1 MRLNPPNSSL
11 NIYIQS
17 LSAIA
22 LCFLVISLAVA
33 EEVTTPVATPSVESK
48 LIDSPVSVPTLIEVE
63 PDGATLGGAELE
75 PPVID
80 ASRDYFSNK
89 FVNFASSVDAF
100 FGNERNYQE
109 TNKSVLQF
117 DLTRV
122 FDRAA
127 GNKVV
132 PKFRAK
138 LHLPVL
144 QKRMQTFLNQVHLLL
159 ESNPDQN
166 FSGAGP
172 GATPIAGQNKSSI
185 FKEVA
190 TPDSYGAALR
200 IENAD
205 SDPWR
210 LSADAGLKLVGIED
224 VLRLNRVSIDPFVRS
239 RGSIKNLAGPI
250 QLQLA
255 QSLFWFNSI
264 GVGESTQFDADYRF
278 SDPLLFRATSIAT
291 WLYDNPNFKL
301 HQDFSLYQTLNKHA
315 SLLYQLAA
323 NGETQPQ
330 AAVSEYIAL
339 VLYRQRFYRD
349 WMFFEVSPQLHYPK
363 VDNYHV
369 NAQLIFRLEVLF
381 YK

>member
-1 MRLNPPNSSL
+1 MRLNLPNNSL
-11 NIYIQS
+11 KIYIQS
-17 LSAIA
+17 FFAIA
-22 LCFLVISLAVA
+22 LCFQVISLALA
-33 EEVTTPVATPSVESK
+33 EEIATPVATPNAGSEV
-48 LIDSPVSVPTLIEVE
+48 IVPIAPILNEVE
-63 PDGATLGGAELE
+63 PDGPALWDVEPE

-89 FVNFASSVDAF
+89 FVNFASRVDAF

-122 FDRAA
+122 FDRAE

-132 PKFRAK
+132 PTFRAK
-138 LHLPVL
+138 LHLPAL
-144 QKRMQTFLNQVHLLL
+144 QKRMQTFLNRVHLLL

-172 GATPIAGQNKSSI
+172 GATPIVGQNRASI
-185 FKEVA
+185 FKEVS

-210 LSADAGLKLVGIED
+210 LSADGGLKLVGIED
-224 VLRLNRVSIDPFVRS
+224 ASRLNKTSLDPFVRT
-239 RGSIKNLAGPI
+239 RGSIKNLEGSI

-264 GVGESTQFDADYRF
+264 GAGESTQFDANYHF

-301 HQDFSLYQTLNKHA
+301 HQDFSLYQTLNKQA

-363 VDNYHV
+363 LDNYHM
-369 NAQLIFRLEVLF
+369 NAQLIVRLEVLF